1 MSNSPLGSS
10 AKLVKSYV
18 DLANTLFIQN
28 DIEGAIKNFEK
39 ALNVR
44 EGITETQRAKLL
56 FNVGVMHQKQ
66 GDRPQ
71 AVDYYQQ
78 ALVAD
83 STLALAQLELQRLDY
98 EDNIKLKGYEFTQDW
113 FSRNLLI
120 WREYLPEFVGR
131 ADLNVL
137 EIGSWEGRS
146 ACWLLEQVLTHPT
159 AEITCIDTFQGS
171 LENQS
176 LNPEDL
182 HALEARFDAN
192 MAKTGVANQVKKLV
206 GNSAEILR
214 SLPLN
219 RYDLIYVDG
228 SHIACDVLTDTILS
242 WGLLKL
248 KGIMI
253 FDDYDFGF
261 KEYGTRQGIDAF
273 LNNFAKKIEIVHQSH
288 QVLIRKQVT

>member
-10 AKLVKSYV
+10 AQLVKSYV
-18 DLANTLFIQN
+18 DLANTLFIQH
-28 DIEGAIKNFEK
+28 DLDGAIENFEK
-39 ALNVR
+39 ALNV
-44 EGITETQRAKLL
+44 EVGVTAAQRAKLL
-56 FNVGVMHQKQ
+56 FNLGVMHYKK
-66 GDRPQ
+66 GDRQQ
-71 AVDYYQQ
+71 ATDYYQK
-78 ALVAD
+78 ALELDAN
-83 STLALAQLELQRLDY
+83 LALAQLELQRLNY
-98 EDNIKLKGYEFTQDW
+98 EANVQSKGYDFTQDW

-120 WREYLPEFVGR
+120 WQEYLQEFVGQ
-131 ADLNVL
+131 ASLKVL

-146 ACWLLEQVLTHPT
+146 ACWLLEHVLTDPT

-182 HALEARFDAN
+182 QSLEARFDAN
-192 MAKTGVANQVKKLV
+192 MVKTGAANQVKKLV

-219 RYDLIYVDG
+219 TYDLIYIDG
-228 SHIACDVLTDTILS
+228 SHVACDVLTDTVLS

-248 KGIMI
+248 NGIMI

-273 LNNFAKKIEIVHQSH
+273 LKNFAKKIDLVHQSH
-288 QVLIRKQVT
+288 QVLIRKQAL

>member
-18 DLANTLFIQN
+18 DLANTLFIQH
-28 DIEGAIKNFEK
+28 DLDGAIENFEK
-39 ALNVR
+39 ALSV
-44 EGITETQRAKLL
+44 EVGVTAAQRAKLL
-56 FNVGVMHQKQ
+56 FNLGVMHHKK
-66 GDRPQ
+66 GDRQQ
-71 AVDYYQQ
+71 ATDYYQK
-78 ALVAD
+78 ALKLD
-83 STLALAQLELQRLDY
+83 PNLALAQLELQRLNY
-98 EDNIKLKGYEFTQDW
+98 EATVQAKGYDFTQDW

-120 WREYLPEFVGR
+120 WQEYLQEFVGQ
-131 ADLNVL
+131 ANLNVL

-146 ACWLLEQVLTHPT
+146 ACWLLEHVLTDPT

-176 LNPEDL
+176 LNPQDL
-182 HALEARFDAN
+182 QSLEARFDAN
-192 MAKTGVANQVKKLV
+192 MAKTGAANQVKKLV

-219 RYDLIYVDG
+219 TYDLIYIDG
-228 SHIACDVLTDTILS
+228 SHVACDVLIDTVLS

-248 KGIMI
+248 NGIMI

-273 LNNFAKKIEIVHQSH
+273 LKNFAKKIDLVHQSH
-288 QVLIRKQVT
+288 QVLIRKQAL

>member
-28 DIEGAIKNFEK
+28 DLEGAIENFEK
-39 ALNVR
+39 ALNVGS
-44 EGITETQRAKLL
+44 EITAAQRAKLL
-56 FNVGVMHQKQ
+56 FNVGVMHQKK
-66 GDRPQ
+66 GDRQ
-71 AVDYYQQ
+71 RAVDHYQQ
-78 ALVAD
+78 ALATD
-83 STLALAQLELQRLDY
+83 STLTLAQLELQRLEY
-98 EDNIKLKGYEFTQDW
+98 EDNIKLKGYDFTQDW
-113 FSRNLLI
+113 FSRNLII
-120 WREYLPEFVGR
+120 WGEYLQEFAGR
-131 ADLNVL
+131 ADLKVL

-192 MAKTGVANQVKKLV
+192 MVRTGAANKVKKLV
-206 GNSAEILR
+206 GHSAEILR

-219 RYDLIYVDG
+219 TYDLIYVDG
-228 SHIACDVLTDTILS
+228 SHIACDVLTDTVLS
-242 WGLLKL
+242 WGLLKQS
-248 KGIMI
+248 GVMI

-273 LNNFAKKIEIVHQSH
+273 LHSFAKKLEIIHQSH
-288 QVLIRKQVT
+288 QVLIRKQAA